1 MGQLGAAPARLA
13 ARRAGAGTLSKRGP
27 TKGPRLV
34 FSSEK
39 KIRPHDPATTKRWT
53 VGGRGLDWVP
63 HARCRSKRTGR
74 VTRVAERERERGA
87 ARRGAFVWRGFPSK
101 IDSKTPRGV
110 QGKGTSSPS
119 DPTAEARGDLP
130 GDCTSSSSE
139 LGRGARTFKKPAQAE
154 SRMCRL
160 LLARKRSRARF
171 PVPVRTDRL
180 RL

>member
-74 VTRVAERERERGA
+74 VTRVAERERERERGA
-87 ARRGAFVWRGFPSK
+87 ARRGAGLLCGAGFLA
-101 IDSKTPRGV
+101 RL
-110 QGKGTSSPS
+110 
-119 DPTAEARGDLP
+119 TARRPEVFK
-130 GDCTSSSSE
+130 
-139 LGRGARTFKKPAQAE
+139 GRG
-154 SRMCRL
+154 RL
-160 LLARKRSRARF
+160 LRQTPPPRLAGIFPETARQARASWGVAPGLSKNPHKPRAECVVCF
-171 PVPVRTDRL
+171 
-180 RL
+180 